1 MQNDMLILGLKCR
14 AKPRKWLSFE
24 LNGLI
29 INRIAWSDLISVNR
43 HTMQKMLKR
52 LQHQFGERFA
62 ADSGW

>member
-29 INRIAWSDLISVNR
+29 IKRIVWSDPISVSC
-43 HTMQKMLKR
+43 HTMQNMLKR
-52 LQHQFGERFA
+52 LQYQFGNRFA
-62 ADSGW
+62 ADRGW